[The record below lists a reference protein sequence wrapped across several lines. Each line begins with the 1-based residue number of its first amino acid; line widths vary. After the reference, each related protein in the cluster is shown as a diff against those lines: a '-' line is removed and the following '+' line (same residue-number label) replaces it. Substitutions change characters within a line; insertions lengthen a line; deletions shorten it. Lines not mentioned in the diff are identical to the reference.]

1 MDAAVSEREHTA
13 ALSVVE
19 VEGGSGGEA
28 TVSRD
33 GVPGTWGSWASS
45 FWTLGSYLKNGNN
58 STFYLF
64 VCLLYIYINRK
75 IIK

>member
-1 MDAAVSEREHTA
+1 MDATVSERENTA
-13 ALSVVE
+13 VLSVVE

-45 FWTLGSYLKNGNN
+45 FWTLGSYLKMEIIIP
-58 STFYLF
+58 SISLYA
-64 VCLLYIYINRK
+64 CYIYI
-75 IIK
+75 

>member
-1 MDAAVSEREHTA
+1 MDAMVSKRENTA
-13 ALSVVE
+13 ALSVVV
-19 VEGGSGGEA
+19 VEGGSGGKA

-58 STFYLF
+58 STSSYLF
-64 VCLLYIYINRK
+64 VCLLYV
-75 IIK
+75 